1 MAEPQNEPWMVAAW
15 PGMGNV
21 ALAAASY
28 LVSKLE
34 ARPFEELVPGDYFD
48 VAAVVVEQAVVRHLR
63 FPKSVLFSWH
73 PKPEHGVPR
82 DLVALVGEAQ
92 PSWRGYEY
100 CGKVLDI
107 AERLGVRR
115 ICTFAAAP
123 TAIHPAG
130 KPRVWGV
137 VNDAKLLP
145 WIRRYGVQ
153 LLDQGQI
160 SGLNGVLLG
169 VAAARRIEAICL
181 LGELPFFAV
190 ALPNPKASQA
200 VLEVFCRM
208 AGLHLDLGEL
218 AEQARAVEKG
228 LLEMMS
234 RVGKM
239 TEGGEGG
246 PSDRAGET
254 PDFGAAATEE
264 AAAAAAAASR
274 EKPLDKDTVRRI
286 EEHFRAAAKDRDKAL
301 DLKKELDRLGL
312 FKEYEDRFLD
322 LFKKQGP
329 S

>member
-1 MAEPQNEPWMVAAW
+1 MVAAW

-28 LVSKLE
+28 LVSKLG
-34 ARPFEELVPGDYFD
+34 ARPFEELPAGDYFD

-63 FPKSVLFSWH
+63 FPKSDFFSWH
-73 PKPEHGVPR
+73 ATPESGAAH
-82 DLVALVGEAQ
+82 DLVTLVGEAQ

-107 AERLGVRR
+107 AERVGVKRVF
-115 ICTFAAAP
+115 TFAAAP
-123 TAIHPAG
+123 TAIHPGAS
-130 KPRVWGV
+130 PRVWGV
-137 VNDAKLLP
+137 VNDPKLLP
-145 WIRRYGVQ
+145 WLKRHGVQ

-169 VAAARRIEAICL
+169 VAAARHMEAVCL

-190 ALPNPKASQA
+190 ALPNPKASHA
-200 VLEVFCRM
+200 VLEMFARM
-208 AGLHLDLGEL
+208 VGMGLDLDEL

-228 LLEMMS
+228 LLEMMQ
-234 RVGKM
+234 RVGKVGGG
-239 TEGGEGG
+239 EGGEGG
-246 PSDRAGET
+246 EAGEGGET
-254 PDFGAAATEE
+254 PDWAKGLEIEEPQAKEGAE
-264 AAAAAAAASR
+264 AAEGGGPR
-274 EKPLDKDTVRRI
+274 RKPIDRVTVRKV
-286 EEHFRAAAKDRDKAL
+286 EELFKAAEKDRAKAL
-301 DLKKELDRLGL
+301 ELKKELDRLGL